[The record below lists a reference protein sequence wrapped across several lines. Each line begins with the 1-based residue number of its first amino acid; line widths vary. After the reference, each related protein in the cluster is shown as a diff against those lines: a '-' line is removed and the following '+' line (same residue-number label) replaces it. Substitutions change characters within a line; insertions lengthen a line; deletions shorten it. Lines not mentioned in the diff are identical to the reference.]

1 MLESQT
7 GNRPG
12 HPPAWGWVVGWN
24 HPTPTPTLRSS
35 LEASFAPAGLPGEF
49 RGHQLRGTWSARHFS
64 AWKPSRI
71 YGLTQNSSSWH
82 DAGPGRGHSLI
93 CLRLWVEMGSRKK
106 DLSHDSPLASHSLAV
121 LATAFSTLNLLGIV
135 DTGDQ
140 PPGTLKEHA
149 FLG

>member
-1 MLESQT
+1 
-7 GNRPG
+7 
-12 HPPAWGWVVGWN
+12 
-24 HPTPTPTLRSS
+24 
-35 LEASFAPAGLPGEF
+35 
-49 RGHQLRGTWSARHFS
+49 
-64 AWKPSRI
+64 
-71 YGLTQNSSSWH
+71 
-82 DAGPGRGHSLI
+82 
-93 CLRLWVEMGSRKK
+93 MGSRKK